1 MYSNVIRFLRG
12 VEFLIFFVIIY
23 LFIYLFYLFIDLLIY
38 LFIYLFI
45 YFVHLKMSL
54 GLLKYFDLLS
64 SVYNSNI
71 V

>member
-23 LFIYLFYLFIDLLIY
+23 LFIYLFYLFIDL
-38 LFIYLFI
+38 FIYLFI